1 MRSIIIAGNWK
12 MNKDAGQTSEYCR
25 QLASFLKEHS
35 HPRVTALLSPVYP
48 FLAQAR
54 EILESTPALVAAQ
67 DVSAREQG
75 AFTGEVAAFQL
86 ASLNIRHCIVG
97 HSERRQY
104 HQESD
109 ALIREKLIRLRE
121 QGITPILCIGETL
134 AQREAGETEGLI
146 VSQLEGA
153 LQGLELDAGE
163 DLVIAYEPVWAIGT
177 GVTATAQQA
186 QEAHALIRAWLSQR
200 FDSAT
205 AQRIHL
211 LYGGSVKP
219 GNIAELLSCADI
231 DGGLI
236 GGASLKIEDYQ
247 AMYAT
252 AAGLAATAR

>member
-1 MRSIIIAGNWK
+1 
-12 MNKDAGQTSEYCR
+12 
-25 QLASFLKEHS
+25 
-35 HPRVTALLSPVYP
+35 
-48 FLAQAR
+48 
-54 EILESTPALVAAQ
+54 
-67 DVSAREQG
+67 VSAREQG

-104 HQESD
+104 HLESD

-186 QEAHALIRAWLSQR
+186 GSPRPDPRLAGPTLRFRDGAAHPSALRRQR
-200 FDSAT
+200 
-205 AQRIHL
+205 
-211 LYGGSVKP
+211 
-219 GNIAELLSCADI
+219 
-231 DGGLI
+231 
-236 GGASLKIEDYQ
+236 
-247 AMYAT
+247 
-252 AAGLAATAR
+252 